1 MNEHEALDALRAA
14 DPAPHPSLPE
24 DRRTT
29 ITETIMSSALPI
41 DGAGSARWW
50 RGGPRP
56 WVVAG
61 VAAVLVVVIAMGAVV
76 GSWRDARPAAA
87 EVMESA
93 ARAVTS
99 AETTYQRIPD
109 ERQAYQRTTETTAYD
124 AGGYRYTVERTV
136 ETWVSPDG
144 VARVKTTMGAPRFA
158 DPGHERA
165 WRQQGG
171 PRLPGVSVPGATKG
185 PAVYQVGDAQLDYQ
199 AMLALPR
206 DPGRLQARLGRD
218 RFDAA
223 RRLLMAPA
231 LPGDLRAALY
241 RVIAALPGI
250 TVTEATPG
258 RVTVTRGGDQL
269 SLDPRTGAVLSS
281 GTTVVRQ
288 AGLVNCVSTVER
300 PASIILTCADANH
313 VLEKL
318 TWAQWGGLVARAAGV
333 ATVNTCDP
341 DCAGGRFVSYPV
353 EVTLDGQH
361 VCGQNLT
368 LYTRARVH
376 YLDRV
381 PRGLHRTD
389 VTDLPCGP

>member
-1 MNEHEALDALRAA
+1 MNEHETLDALRAA
-14 DPAPHPSLPE
+14 NPAPRPSLSE
-24 DRRTT
+24 ERQAA
-29 ITETIMSSALPI
+29 ITEGILSTPARGARRRAWVLAAAAAAL
-41 DGAGSARWW
+41 
-50 RGGPRP
+50 
-56 WVVAG
+56 VA
-61 VAAVLVVVIAMGAVV
+61 VIAVGAVV
-76 GSWRDARPAAA
+76 GSWRDPRPAAA
-87 EVMESA
+87 EVMENA

-144 VARVKTTMGAPRFA
+144 VARVKTTMGAPRF
-158 DPGHERA
+158 DDQGQERA
-165 WRQQGG
+165 WREKGG
-171 PRLPGVSVPGATKG
+171 PRLPGVSVPGATEG
-185 PAVYQVGDAQLDYQ
+185 PAVYQVGDTQLDYQ

-206 DPGRLQARLGRD
+206 DPGLLQARLGRD

-223 RRLLMAPA
+223 RRLLVAPA

-241 RVIAALPGI
+241 RVIAAQPGI
-250 TVTEATPG
+250 TVTERTPG
-258 RVTVTRGGDQL
+258 RVTVTRGDEEL
-269 SLDPRTGAVLSS
+269 SVDPRTGAVLSS

-300 PASIILTCADANH
+300 PASIVLTCADANY
-313 VLEKL
+313 VLERL
-318 TWAQWGGLVARAAGV
+318 TWSAWGGPTARAAGV
-333 ATVNTCDP
+333 ARVNTCDP
-341 DCAGGRFVSYPV
+341 DCADGRFVSYPV
-353 EVTLDGQH
+353 EVTLDGQRF
-361 VCGQNLT
+361 CGQNLT

-381 PRGLHRTD
+381 PRGLRRTD